1 MKRTKRIPVQMLIL
15 NLIAAIVCITG
26 MLVMNYHLDVIVK
39 NYEQNAEVCM
49 RERLI
54 MSDLCRSM
62 SRHHIIVSWH
72 TLTDI
77 PEEKSI
83 YEDKAKRLKAEITDS
98 LEEMNGHSFTDEKEQ
113 LFHTVYSNAV
123 SYFSNAENVFQ
134 MSRERNSET
143 ARYYVTSFLADFI
156 DEITE
161 DIDTMDGYVAAEM
174 AETDR
179 EMARRI
185 KTAELSERICILCI
199 VAVTAVCMMLCVGIT
214 SRLEKY
220 KNQLEAENERK
231 TQDLVRHNRKML
243 AIQENAIIGMADLIE
258 NRDQD
263 TGEHVKRTS
272 RYVELLT
279 RAAQRE
285 GYCSQVLTD
294 DYVELLIKAAPLH
307 DIGKITVSDAI
318 LQKPGRLTAEEFDAM
333 KKHTTEGGRI
343 VAEVLK
349 GIEEK
354 GYIDIASQVAAFH
367 HEKWDGTGYPNGLR
381 GETIPLSARI
391 MAVADVFDALVSK
404 RCYKEPMAVDEAFGV
419 IRESGG
425 SHFDPALA
433 AIFCKIRKEVEEVLG
448 LEDGGRDDFAP
459 STCKSL

>member
-1 MKRTKRIPVQMLIL
+1 MKLIKRIPIQMLIL
-15 NLIAAIVCITG
+15 NLCAGIVCIIG
-26 MLVMNYHLDVIVK
+26 MLVMNYNLDMIVK
-39 NYEQNAEVCM
+39 NYEQNAETCM
-49 RERLI
+49 RERLV
-54 MSDLCRSM
+54 MSDLCRLM
-62 SRHHIIVSWH
+62 GRHHIIVSWH
-72 TLTDI
+72 TLTDM
-77 PEEKSI
+77 PEEKSA
-83 YEDKAKRLKAEITDS
+83 YEEKAKRLKEEIIEN

-123 SYFSNAENVFQ
+123 SYFANAENVFQ
-134 MSRERNSET
+134 MSREGNSET
-143 ARYYVTSFLADFI
+143 ARYYVTSYLADFI
-156 DEITE
+156 DAITE
-161 DIDTMDGYVAAEM
+161 DIDTLDGYLAVEM

-185 KTAELSERICILCI
+185 RAAELSERICILCI
-199 VAVTAVCMMLCVGIT
+199 VVVTAVCIMLCVGIT

-220 KNQLEAENERK
+220 KNHLEEENERK

-243 AIQENAIIGMADLIE
+243 SIQENAIIGMADLIE

-279 RAAQRE
+279 RAAQRY

-294 DYVELLIKAAPLH
+294 DYVELLVKAAPLH
-307 DIGKITVSDAI
+307 DIGKIAVSDTI
-318 LQKPGRLTAEEFDAM
+318 LQKPGRLTAKEFEAM
-333 KKHTTEGGRI
+333 KEHTTAGGRI
-343 VAEVLK
+343 VADVLK

-367 HEKWDGTGYPNGLR
+367 HEKWDGSGYPDGLR
-381 GETIPLSARI
+381 GENIPLGARI

-404 RCYKEPMAVDEAFGV
+404 RCYKEPMPVSKAFEV

-425 SHFDPALA
+425 SHFDPELA
-433 AIFCKIRKEVEEVLG
+433 RIFCEIRNEVEEVLG
-448 LEDGGRDDFAP
+448 TEE
-459 STCKSL
+459 